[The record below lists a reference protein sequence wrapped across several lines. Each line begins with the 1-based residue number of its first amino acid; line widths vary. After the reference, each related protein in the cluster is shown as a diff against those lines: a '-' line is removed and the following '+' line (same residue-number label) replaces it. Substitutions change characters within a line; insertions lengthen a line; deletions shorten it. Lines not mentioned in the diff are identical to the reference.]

1 MNVSLSFNIDV
12 VLLIIFITVIA
23 VALILGEK
31 GWFEG
36 LKNRVL
42 RG

>member
-1 MNVSLSFNIDV
+1 MNVSLSFNVDV
-12 VLLIIFITVIA
+12 VLLIIFLTVIA
-23 VALILGEK
+23 AAIILGER
-31 GWFEG
+31 GWFDG